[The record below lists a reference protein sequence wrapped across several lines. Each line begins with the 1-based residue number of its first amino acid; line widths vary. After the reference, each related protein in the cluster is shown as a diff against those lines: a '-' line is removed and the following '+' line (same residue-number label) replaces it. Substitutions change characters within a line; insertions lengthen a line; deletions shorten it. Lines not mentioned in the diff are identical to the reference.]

1 MVARTKKKNV
11 FCFLFF
17 PLHPVI
23 SAPLTDWQNE
33 SCIYVCG
40 AVFPQKMLQTLV
52 TGKLKI
58 LGSPA
63 VIQILF
69 FLYFLKA
76 EYKSL

>member
-1 MVARTKKKNV
+1 
-11 FCFLFF
+11 
-17 PLHPVI
+17 
-23 SAPLTDWQNE
+23 
-33 SCIYVCG
+33 
-40 AVFPQKMLQTLV
+40 MLQTLV

-76 EYKSL
+76 EYKSLWKYYVNEVKWVYSFETHDVHEIAF